1 MQFLRNGEE
10 MSQVPKF
17 HILTISNAVK
27 YVIDK
32 ISNSWQSLR
41 NAIAIGD
48 IIMSHFTAFP
58 LVLAAAMMAA
68 APVPAGEP
76 DLVRADRFVELPTGE
91 RLFVREVRRPGA
103 ASEAKSAVLLIHGAR
118 VPGVASFDLPVA
130 GGSLAADI
138 AADGHV
144 VYVLDLRG
152 YGASSRPVA
161 MDRPPDKS
169 APLMRTEDVV
179 ADISAAVDG
188 IAKWS
193 DVSRISLVGW
203 ATGGHWAGAYA
214 SRFPQTVDRLILYNT
229 LYGGSDQHPT
239 LGTGSPL
246 ENPDRPG
253 TFNVHAFGGYRLN
266 TRPSLFTAWDDS
278 IPAADKAQWRDPAV
292 AAAYGDAALA
302 SDETAST
309 RQPPSFRSPS
319 GAMADSFEL
328 AFDRRQWSA
337 AALTMPVLVIRS
349 GRDFWSRPEDAK
361 TIVDEAPKAER
372 LNIPDATHFVHL
384 DRDAAGRGVFLDA
397 VKRFFDRPEE

>member
-1 MQFLRNGEE
+1 MAVFAERNCDRRRHD
-10 MSQVPKF
+10 VPF
-17 HILTISNAVK
+17 YRLSPRAHSSRYDRRSST
-27 YVIDK
+27 
-32 ISNSWQSLR
+32 
-41 NAIAIGD
+41 
-48 IIMSHFTAFP
+48 
-58 LVLAAAMMAA
+58 
-68 APVPAGEP
+68 AGEP
-76 DLVRADRFVELPTGE
+76 DLVRADRFVELRTGE

-103 ASEAKSAVLLIHGAR
+103 ASEANSAVLLVHGAR

-130 GGSLAADI
+130 GGSLAADL
-138 AADGHV
+138 AADGHL
-144 VYVLDLRG
+144 VYVLDVRG
-152 YGASSRPVA
+152 YGASSRPAA
-161 MDRPPDKS
+161 MNRPPDKS

-179 ADISAAVDG
+179 ADISAAVDA

-193 DVSRISLVGW
+193 DVSRVSLVGW

-214 SRFPQTVDRLILYNT
+214 SRFPQTVDRLILYNS
-229 LYGGSDQHPT
+229 LHGGSDQHST

-253 TFNVHAFGGYRLN
+253 TFNVHTFGGYRMN
-266 TRPSLFTAWDDS
+266 TRQSLFTAWDDS
-278 IPAADKAQWRDPAV
+278 IPVADKAQWRDPAV

-302 SDETAST
+302 SDETAPT

-328 AFDRRQWSA
+328 AFGRRQWSA

-372 LNIPDATHFVHL
+372 LDIPDATHFVHL
-384 DRDAAGRGVFLDA
+384 DREAAGRGVFLDA
-397 VKRFFDRPEE
+397 VKRFLDRQEERP